1 MTLLF
6 QSTHDPGKTLHMF
19 KTLLNCK
26 QSLQFEGIGIR
37 TKYLLT
43 AFSRDLGNRMTLFFL
58 FFFFLN
64 RLQFHMAPKR
74 NLSPF
79 LFPTPIDLSFCLQAD
94 PEC

>member
-1 MTLLF
+1 
-6 QSTHDPGKTLHMF
+6 MF
-19 KTLLNCK
+19 NTLLNCK
-26 QSLQFEGIGIR
+26 QSLQFERIGIR
-37 TKYLLT
+37 AKYLLT
-43 AFSRDLGNRMTLFFL
+43 ALSRDLRDRMTLFFF

-64 RLQFHMAPKR
+64 RLQFHMASKR